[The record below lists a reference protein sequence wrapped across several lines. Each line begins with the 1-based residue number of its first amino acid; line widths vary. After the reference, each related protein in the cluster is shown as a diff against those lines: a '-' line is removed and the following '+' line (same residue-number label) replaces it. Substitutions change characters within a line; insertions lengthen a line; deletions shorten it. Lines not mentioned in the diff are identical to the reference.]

1 MVERKPRECLP
12 MTTNMPPIVLGD
24 VDVARLE
31 LLAESRGAHPAA
43 AAAQLRAELARAR
56 VVPTRK
62 LPPDVVAMNASIAC
76 VDERTGTPRRLT
88 LVYPH
93 EADIARG
100 RVSVLSPVG
109 MALLGLRV
117 GQSIEWPAPAGALRL
132 TVTDVRRAATG
143 PSP

>member
-1 MVERKPRECLP
+1 
-12 MTTNMPPIVLGD
+12 MTTKMPPIVLGD

-31 LLAESRGAHPAA
+31 MIADERGAHPVA

-56 VVPTRK
+56 VVPARK
-62 LPPDVVAMNASIAC
+62 LPSDVVAMNASISC
-76 VDERTGTPRRLT
+76 VDERTGTARRLT

-132 TVTDVRRAATG
+132 TVTDVRRAASG
-143 PSP
+143 AAP

>member
-1 MVERKPRECLP
+1 
-12 MTTNMPPIVLGD
+12 MTANLPPIVLGD

-31 LLAESRGAHPAA
+31 LLADSRGQHTVA
-43 AAAQLRAELARAR
+43 AAAQLREELARAR
-56 VVPTRK
+56 VVPVRR
-62 LPPDVVAMNASIAC
+62 LPPDVVAMNDSIAC
-76 VDERTGTPRRLT
+76 VDERTGASRRLT

-109 MALLGLRV
+109 LALLGLRV

-132 TVTDVRRAATG
+132 KVTDVRRDAVV
-143 PSP
+143 SP